1 MKQDLIPSPKEP
13 RMQPQPPGEL
23 SQSDGELSDDF
34 DNEEEAKA
42 PIGSSASSS
51 QALGASQQ
59 KNLRELARKLWLSV
73 EKGDKMGIM
82 NILQSNDK

>member
-1 MKQDLIPSPKEP
+1 MKQDLIQSPKEP

-23 SQSDGELSDDF
+23 SQSDGELSDF
-34 DNEEEAKA
+34 DNEEESKQAA
-42 PIGSSASSS
+42 PENTANAASSS
-51 QALGASQQ
+51 T
-59 KNLRELARKLWLSV
+59 KNLRELARKLWLAV